1 MLSARVALRQALRQG
16 PGYGRLLMR
25 RIRQATGGQASL
37 APGSVYPALRAL
49 EADQQVRSWRV
60 TGGKARGARSRTY
73 YELTVRGIREAE
85 REAQALAGISL
96 AGRVPVRLRADEM
109 VVIRARIE
117 LVGEL
122 YAFARELKE
131 AVARAGRR

>member
-1 MLSARVALRQALRQG
+1 MLSARSALCQALRQG

-25 RIRQATGGQASL
+25 RVVQATGGQTSL

-49 EADQQVRSWRV
+49 EAGRLVRSWTV
-60 TGGKARGARSRTY
+60 PGGEARGARSRTY
-73 YELTVRGIREAE
+73 YELTVKGVREAE
-85 REAQALAGISL
+85 REAEALAGISL
-96 AGRVPVRLRADEM
+96 ARRAPVRLGPEEEAAMRS
-109 VVIRARIE
+109 RIA

-122 YAFARELKE
+122 YALATELRE

>member
-1 MLSARVALRQALRQG
+1 MLSARTALRQALRQG

-25 RIRQATGGQASL
+25 RVIQATGGQDSF
-37 APGSVYPALRAL
+37 APGSIYPALRAL
-49 EADQQVRSWRV
+49 EADGQVRSWTV

-73 YELTVRGIREAE
+73 YELTVKGVREAE
-85 REAQALAGISL
+85 REAKALAEISL
-96 AGRVPVRLRADEM
+96 AGRAPARLRPDEEAAM
-109 VVIRARIE
+109 RSRVE

-122 YAFARELKE
+122 YVLATELKE